1 MEKISIL
8 IFFVLLSLAPF
19 PIGVHRRFFAREKVA
34 SGSWNLLE
42 IIFSV
47 EKFILNINH
56 AIVRKRDF
64 YRYLNILFLRRERE
78 KK

>member
-47 EKFILNINH
+47 EKFE
-56 AIVRKRDF
+56 
-64 YRYLNILFLRRERE
+64 Y
-78 KK
+78 